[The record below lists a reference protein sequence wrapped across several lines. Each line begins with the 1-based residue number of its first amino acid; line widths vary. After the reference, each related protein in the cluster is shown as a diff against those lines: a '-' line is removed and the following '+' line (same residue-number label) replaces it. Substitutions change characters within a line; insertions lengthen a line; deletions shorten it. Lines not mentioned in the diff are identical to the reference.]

1 MSPRPI
7 TTVPS
12 WQTGSCLNPSG
23 YQPEV
28 SGLDTEHQALA
39 RLEEL
44 VLKALDVLDNRVDA
58 GLRCIAATQLVDLAG
73 DRLYGY
79 NEFGEW
85 QAAHLARQ
93 AAAIAVR

>member
-1 MSPRPI
+1 MAWVHKLLAEPTLDR
-7 TTVPS
+7 VPDS
-12 WQTGSCLNPSG
+12 DKDADAVDQG
-23 YQPEV
+23 
-28 SGLDTEHQALA
+28 LA

-58 GLRCIAATQLVDLAG
+58 GLRWIAAAQLVDLAG

-79 NEFGEW
+79 SEFGEW

-93 AAAIAVR
+93 ATAIAVR